1 MKLEKIYHKGHK
13 NSWDGKKILDDLISK
28 HKLRKEL
35 NAPLLGEKRE
45 AIIRILSVILEGERV
60 AWRTSALLAYE
71 LDDIG
76 AKMAATSQAHDEAR
90 HYYVLRDY
98 IEKVLGH
105 LPHFSDVVDEA
116 RMGLKIVDDAPNLS
130 ARLLGMQ
137 LLVEPVA
144 ITLFR
149 ELRERQIEPIL
160 VDLLPYYERDEA
172 RHIALGVVFLPK
184 VIEKMSWLS
193 ILRLCLWQIKI
204 LRAEARGLKSLSP
217 YLESLDIDPLKVFE
231 EAERRQLFAVIEM
244 ESNLQYKVP
253 LSRLMSG
260 AFFLEK
266 QMIKHKSVLGFLKS
280 KIKHDS

>member
-28 HKLRKEL
+28 HKLQKEL
-35 NAPLLGEKRE
+35 NAPLLGVKRE

-60 AWRTSALLAYE
+60 AWRTSSLLAYE
-71 LDDIG
+71 LHDIG

-105 LPHFSDVVDEA
+105 IPHPCDIVPDAA
-116 RMGLKIVDDAPNLS
+116 RGLKIVDDAPNLS

-149 ELRERQIEPIL
+149 ELRVREIEPIL

-172 RHIALGVVFLPK
+172 RHIAPG
-184 VIEKMSWLS
+184 S
-193 ILRLCLWQIKI
+193 
-204 LRAEARGLKSLSP
+204 
-217 YLESLDIDPLKVFE
+217 
-231 EAERRQLFAVIEM
+231 
-244 ESNLQYKVP
+244 
-253 LSRLMSG
+253 
-260 AFFLEK
+260 
-266 QMIKHKSVLGFLKS
+266 
-280 KIKHDS
+280 